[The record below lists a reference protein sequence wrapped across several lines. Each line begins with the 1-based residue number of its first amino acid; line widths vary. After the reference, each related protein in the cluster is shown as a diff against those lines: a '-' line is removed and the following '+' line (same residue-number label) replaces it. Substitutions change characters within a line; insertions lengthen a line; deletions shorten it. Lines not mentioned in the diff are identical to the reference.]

1 VACFQLKERLS
12 GPLQR
17 SQGVNAGALVSA
29 VKDLKQLAMTTMNE
43 YLAAHEK
50 GAAAQEK
57 EPEAV
62 DIDEEEDIEIEEDE
76 IQKIAGG
83 GAHKRKK
90 RKTGM

>member
-62 DIDEEEDIEIEEDE
+62 DIDEEEEIEEDE